1 MLIIPIAT
9 QFFTLFFKKL
19 KKNIKKQQKPKNMFL
34 MFLCHLQCLFS
45 MRSVVNAFFF
55 KKIKIQK
62 IRKIKLYKETRCEKK
77 EVEGPN
83 CFWVTW
89 SPSN

>member
-1 MLIIPIAT
+1 
-9 QFFTLFFKKL
+9 
-19 KKNIKKQQKPKNMFL
+19 
-34 MFLCHLQCLFS
+34 MFLCHLQCFFS

>member
-1 MLIIPIAT
+1 VSLAM
-9 QFFTLFFKKL
+9 FF
-19 KKNIKKQQKPKNMFL
+19 
-34 MFLCHLQCLFS
+34 FLCVQLLTRSFS
-45 MRSVVNAFFF
+45 

-83 CFWVTW
+83 CFWVLGHQAIK
-89 SPSN
+89 NNKKNFHL

>member
-1 MLIIPIAT
+1 
-9 QFFTLFFKKL
+9 
-19 KKNIKKQQKPKNMFL
+19 
-34 MFLCHLQCLFS
+34 